1 MKEQRYFDHDI
12 DTLNDSKIGS
22 LLMDMGMEGYGLF
35 WVCVEQMHKDK
46 CGIRAGEERALR
58 FIAHKAFST
67 AERVSEFLD
76 KAVECGLFV
85 RLDDGTV
92 TSQRAMQSVT
102 EYNAR
107 KAASSAGGSRSRRS

>member
-12 DTLNDSKIGS
+12 DTINDSKIGN

-46 CGIRAGEERALR
+46 CGIKAADERSIR
-58 FIAHKAFST
+58 FIAHKSFST
-67 AERVSEFLD
+67 VEKVEEFLD
-76 KAVECGLFV
+76 KAVSYGLFI

-92 TSQRAMQSVT
+92 TSQRAMQSVS

-107 KAASSAGGSRSRRS
+107 RAAASVGGSRSKRS